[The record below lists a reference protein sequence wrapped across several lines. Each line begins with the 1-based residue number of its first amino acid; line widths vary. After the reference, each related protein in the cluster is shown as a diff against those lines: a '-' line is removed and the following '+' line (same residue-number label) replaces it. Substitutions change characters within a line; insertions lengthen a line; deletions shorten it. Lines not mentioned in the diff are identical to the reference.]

1 MNRIFHY
8 SDALGLIFLLLLGCQ
23 ESNVDRVTSGT
34 ITVAIDRSISQA
46 IEPVLEK
53 FQTLYPN
60 AHVNILHTSSREA
73 VLMLGQ
79 KKVQIA
85 FIAREILPEEDQ
97 AFKNTSDLLRKYK
110 IAVHGFAV
118 NTHGSQPLRTVT
130 LSSLRKIFHGEIS
143 NWSELGGS
151 NASIIVA
158 MTGPNSAAYIA
169 LQEMQ
174 LFTSL
179 ACKYILLESN
189 NSLDSLQQKN
199 KNVITIKP
207 LLWQQSDTAFSRP
220 VEILTPI
227 KEDTTGK
234 EYAISLHLANIY
246 RERYPL
252 RSFVYALTL
261 NENVDLSTGI
271 VSFIISGPGQKQL
284 LNNGLVPA
292 TMPVRIVQFGS

>member
-8 SDALGLIFLLLLGCQ
+8 SVPFGLILLLLPGCQ
-23 ESNVDRVTSGT
+23 ESSVDRVTSGT
-34 ITVAIDRSISQA
+34 ITVAIDLSIAQA

-53 FQTLYPN
+53 FQSLYPN
-60 AHVNILHTSSREA
+60 AHINILRTSSREA

-79 KKVQIA
+79 KKAQLA
-85 FIAREILPEEDQ
+85 FIAREILSEEDQ
-97 AFKNTSDLLRKYK
+97 AFKNASDLLRKYK
-110 IAVHGFAV
+110 IAIHGFSV
-118 NTHGSQPLRTVT
+118 NTHGSQPLRT
-130 LSSLRKIFHGEIS
+130 LSLASLRKIFRGEIS
-143 NWSELGGS
+143 NWNELGGS

-158 MTGPNSAAYIA
+158 MPGPNSAAYIA

-179 ACKYILLESN
+179 TCKYLLLESN
-189 NSLDSLQQKN
+189 NSLDSLQRKN
-199 KNVITIKP
+199 KNVMTIKP
-207 LLWQQSDTAFSRP
+207 LLWQHPDTSFSRP
-220 VEILTPI
+220 IEILTPI
-227 KEDTTGK
+227 AEDTTGK

-252 RSFVYALTL
+252 RSFIYALTL